1 MKRKLIA
8 LAVILALLGAG
19 AAYKLTGRKID
30 GIAASGTIEITQSDI
45 APKVAGYLEEF
56 TIREGDTVQAG
67 QVLAKVSRTDLT
79 AQLLRDEAA
88 LAKAQAQLRDL
99 ESGAREQEVTEARAM
114 LASARSVYDKSKNDW
129 ERFQKLYQ
137 DGAVSAQQRDNAR
150 SAYEVAYHSLAAA
163 QSRLQLVEEGSR
175 PETIAAQRKEV
186 ERSRAVV
193 DASKST
199 LADTI
204 LISPVRGLVLSRNY
218 EQGEFVNV
226 GAPVATVGDMTD
238 CWVKIYIPSGQ
249 MGQIGLG
256 QPARIRVDSFPDKVF
271 AGQVKEISQ
280 TAEFNPRQ
288 SLTQRERANMVFA
301 VKVRVDNGELLLK
314 PGMPADVVLP

>member
-19 AAYKLTGRKID
+19 AAYKLTGRKTD
-30 GIAASGTIEITQSDI
+30 GIAASGAIEITQSDI
-45 APKVAGYLEEF
+45 APKVAGYLEELA
-56 TIREGDTVQAG
+56 IREGDAVQAG
-67 QVLAKVSRTDLT
+67 QVLAKISRTDLT

-88 LAKAQAQLRDL
+88 LAKSQAQLRDL
-99 ESGAREQEVTEARAM
+99 KRGAREQEVAEARAM
-114 LASARSVYDKSKNDW
+114 LASAQSVYDKSKNDW
-129 ERFQKLYQ
+129 ERFQRLYL
-137 DGAVSAQQRDNAR
+137 DGAISAQQRDNAR

-186 ERSRAVV
+186 ERSQAVV
-193 DASKST
+193 DASKSM

-204 LISPVRGLVLSRNY
+204 LVSPVRGLVLSRNY

-226 GAPVATVGDMTD
+226 GAPIATIGDMTD
-238 CWVKIYIPSGQ
+238 CWVKIYIPSAQ
-249 MGQIGLG
+249 MGQISLG
-256 QPARIRVDSFPDKVF
+256 QPAQIRVDSFPDRVF

-301 VKVRVDNGELLLK
+301 VKVRVDNGEMLLK